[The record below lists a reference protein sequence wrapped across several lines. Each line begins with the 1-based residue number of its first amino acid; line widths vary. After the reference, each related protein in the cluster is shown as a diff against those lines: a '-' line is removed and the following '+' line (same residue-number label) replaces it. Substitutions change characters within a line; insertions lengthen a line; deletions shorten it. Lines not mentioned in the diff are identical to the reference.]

1 MLHREDP
8 EGLIVVSQ
16 PGHAWISGQLA
27 RAWGND
33 RFGTVE
39 PSREVYVGAAQHDI
53 AWLDWE
59 MAPELNPDT
68 GRPYSFRDMPT
79 LKHVQL
85 FAPAGKLALAYGRY
99 VALLVSLHGTYLYKR
114 FHDFERDSDAEERA
128 AREFVRNGEQ
138 FEAGMIAELR
148 RDPRY
153 AELASDEIVA
163 RNRRLIATWDGM
175 SLALC
180 LGLSEQRTLG
190 GIPTPS
196 GDAEI
201 RLTPLDDQGLTV
213 EVDPWPFGV
222 REVALVCEGRRLPD
236 RFTDETAMRN
246 ALDAAPWVT
255 LDFTLRPAG

>member
-16 PGHAWISGQLA
+16 PAHAWVSGQLA
-27 RAWGND
+27 RAWGNG
-33 RFGTVE
+33 RFGAVE
-39 PSREVYVGAAQHDI
+39 PAREVYAGAAQHDI
-53 AWLDWE
+53 AWLNWE
-59 MAPELNPDT
+59 TTPNLNPDS

-79 LKHVQL
+79 MTHIQL
-85 FAPAGKLALAYGRY
+85 FTPAGRLALAYGRY

-114 FHDFERDSDAEERA
+114 FHDFERDSDDDERA
-128 AREFVRNGEQ
+128 AREFVRAGEQ
-138 FEAGMIAELR
+138 FEAQMIAELQA
-148 RDPRY
+148 DPRY
-153 AELASDEIVA
+153 AEWASDEIVD

-180 LGLSEQRTLG
+180 LGLNEQRSLG

-201 RLTPLDDQGLTV
+201 RLTPLDERGLTIS
-213 EVDPWPFGV
+213 VDPWPFSAG
-222 REVALVCEGRRLPD
+222 EVALVCEGRRLTD
-236 RFTDETAMRN
+236 RYTDEEAMRA
-246 ALDAAPWVT
+246 ALAAAPWVT